1 MPTSSNCQGQ
11 QEEALLRQPASEDT
25 RPIEVG
31 ETDRDI
37 HKMMMVLQAKQPIGG
52 FQIWDLQNI
61 AQLQWF
67 RSWGHLTFVS
77 VLSFETLSN
86 SSKRVNRMNC
96 ILLKLKSKSLKIQ
109 AHLPG
114 PDMVCLALLGVP
126 CRAAGTFPW
135 GFRWRKQRSGPTGW
149 GARQVATEAG
159 ECHGVP
165 WQISQVTLTLRQ
177 WNVASMV
184 YVKLR
189 EGMNLCSEIH
199 IHIWLIW
206 PWIKSWHVKIF
217 GWTRVW
223 WNQGPFWKRRWETN
237 GLVLRFRG
245 NPYIRWQFIIFPV

>member
-31 ETDRDI
+31 KTDRDI
-37 HKMMMVLQAKQPIGG
+37 HTMMMVLQAKQPVGG

-126 CRAAGTFPW
+126 CRAAGTVPLGIPLTQHSVAEWPRPCLRRKTSCGGSWWMPW
-135 GFRWRKQRSGPTGW
+135 CTSANQPGYTPAMDCGEHGLC
-149 GARQVATEAG
+149 QVA
-159 ECHGVP
+159 
-165 WQISQVTLTLRQ
+165 
-177 WNVASMV
+177 
-184 YVKLR
+184 
-189 EGMNLCSEIH
+189 
-199 IHIWLIW
+199 
-206 PWIKSWHVKIF
+206 
-217 GWTRVW
+217 
-223 WNQGPFWKRRWETN
+223 
-237 GLVLRFRG
+237 RG
-245 NPYIRWQFIIFPV
+245 